1 MRRKSLARRLI
12 VSSAGWSVLV
22 LAIAGFLFS
31 SLFQAAV
38 ERTFDARMLVT
49 LDALQANIEYD
60 QNGRLFEL
68 EGLGDSRFIIPLQGW
83 YWQVRSADEASTNQ
97 LRSNSL
103 LEKSL
108 TFPANALDQPD
119 ESGISRFYQTG
130 PEGFRLRVLEQKVQ
144 LPGSDEALS
153 FAVAGNSD
161 ELEAEIAT
169 FDQTLLVALS
179 VLALGLVTAAL
190 LQVRFGLRPMRDL
203 TAGLIS
209 VRSGKANRLEG
220 EFPVEIEPVAGELN
234 ALLKANEEIVERA
247 RTQVGNLAHALKT
260 PLSVMSNE
268 AERNSGSFADKVVE
282 QAEVMRDQV
291 NLYLDRARRA
301 ARAHALGSLTEIRPV
316 LDGLVRTLKRIN
328 ADKNVDVTIDCP
340 DVLRFLGEKQD
351 LEEMVGNL
359 LDNAFKWAGGKVD
372 IKVWVV
378 PSPEKAGKQ
387 WLILSVADDG
397 PGLPEDKRNQ
407 ALKRGRR
414 LDETKPG
421 SGLGLSIVEETASM
435 YDGGI
440 TLGSSELGGL
450 SVELTLPA
458 TQVDT
463 NSARTG

>member
-83 YWQVRSADEASTNQ
+83 YWQVRSADEASNNQ

-108 TFPANALDQPD
+108 TFPANALDNPD

-130 PEGFRLRVLEQKVQ
+130 PEGFRLRVLEQKIQ

-203 TAGLIS
+203 TAGLID
-209 VRSGKANRLEG
+209 VRSGNANRLEG
-220 EFPVEIEPVAGELN
+220 KFPVEIEPIASELN

-268 AERNSGSFADKVVE
+268 AERSTGSFADKVME

-316 LDGLVRTLKRIN
+316 IDGLVRTLKRIN
-328 ADKNVDVTIDCP
+328 AEKQVEVTTDCS
-340 DVLRFLGEKQD
+340 DTLRFLGEKQD

-359 LDNAFKWAGGKVD
+359 LDNAFKWAGEKVEIEVSLLPQSEKNGKR
-372 IKVWVV
+372 
-378 PSPEKAGKQ
+378 
-387 WLILSVADDG
+387 WLVLSVADDG
-397 PGLPEDKRNQ
+397 PGLPENKRDQ

-435 YDGGI
+435 YDGQI
-440 TLGSSELGGL
+440 TLGSSTLGGL
-450 SVELTLPA
+450 KVELTLPA
-458 TQVDT
+458 AQVAPT
-463 NSARTG
+463 ANRVV